1 MSVVITAS
9 IGFALSETDAKNM
22 TAEVYNGERASIE
35 KQIQAD
41 EDERDIL
48 TVNMK
53 QFNPFGWRMEDAVS
67 RKDKLTES
75 ISNGY
80 AELNNFREVKTDI
93 QKDIYDVLGKA
104 IGKSGDFVKLYML
117 FIIGL
122 MIQVALLLTSWD
134 IEIKSGEAA
143 ADKPKEILETVKNFV
158 IRNRDSLMK
167 FVDALVDENY
177 NRLNGNEKIMKVTG
191 FSFNDCQRF
200 RKILSEHILN
210 NGTPLIYSTQ
220 GTSRANFNRNEMKEA
235 ILKIA

>member
-1 MSVVITAS
+1 
-9 IGFALSETDAKNM
+9 
-22 TAEVYNGERASIE
+22 
-35 KQIQAD
+35 
-41 EDERDIL
+41 
-48 TVNMK
+48 
-53 QFNPFGWRMEDAVS
+53 
-67 RKDKLTES
+67 
-75 ISNGY
+75 
-80 AELNNFREVKTDI
+80 
-93 QKDIYDVLGKA
+93 
-104 IGKSGDFVKLYML
+104 ML

-134 IEIKSGEAA
+134 IEIKGSEAVPE
-143 ADKPKEILETVKNFV
+143 KPKEILETVKNFV

-220 GTSRANFNRNEMKEA
+220 GTSRANFNRDEMKEA